1 MQGCKR
7 IHRHRFNEY
16 IMVSNALGGV
26 NGRSRAV
33 IHRLDIST
41 DQYRFLSNL
50 TMHKEIEIEI
60 VALVSNDLCSANQE
74 IDNVSFQGHRS
85 ELP

>member
-1 MQGCKR
+1 
-7 IHRHRFNEY
+7 
-16 IMVSNALGGV
+16 MVSNALGGV

-50 TMHKEIEIEI
+50 TMHKEIEI

-85 ELP
+85 EVP

>member
-1 MQGCKR
+1 
-7 IHRHRFNEY
+7 
-16 IMVSNALGGV
+16 MVSNALGGV

-50 TMHKEIEIEI
+50 TMHKEIEI

>member
-41 DQYRFLSNL
+41 DHYRSLSNL
-50 TMHKEIEIEI
+50 TIHKEIKI
-60 VALVSNDLCSANQE
+60 VALVSNNLCSANQE